1 MVQFVN
7 TLSSPSFTVFFW
19 TETFERQLYIIACH
33 WQLLHSYDHRAQRL
47 HLWSTPY
54 TSESWHLYHW
64 NECRQEKREK
74 RQEGCR
80 KTLVFFIFMQQP
92 RTMNLIREHSDDLQ
106 NGDDDV
112 FARVCG
118 NWTLALKHSTASKQP
133 SYSPPPSVFVGW
145 GRVKE
150 AKERVAHRFAATDRH
165 CGNQFFLFYFD
176 SQRIFFLKALL
187 RGAIDYHC
195 DFIIIFGSDVS
206 TLPAFFTVQT
216 YHVFSYSCP

>member
-64 NECRQEKREK
+64 NECRQEKRET

-92 RTMNLIREHSDDLQ
+92 RTMNLIREIGIEAQHSIQATKL
-106 NGDDDV
+106 
-112 FARVCG
+112 F
-118 NWTLALKHSTASKQP
+118 
-133 SYSPPPSVFVGW
+133 PPPRAYFWVGGGW
-145 GRVKE
+145 KKQRNE
-150 AKERVAHRFAATDRH
+150 SHIALQHRTGIVGIKF
-165 CGNQFFLFYFD
+165 FYF
-176 SQRIFFLKALL
+176 ILTAKGFFLKALL